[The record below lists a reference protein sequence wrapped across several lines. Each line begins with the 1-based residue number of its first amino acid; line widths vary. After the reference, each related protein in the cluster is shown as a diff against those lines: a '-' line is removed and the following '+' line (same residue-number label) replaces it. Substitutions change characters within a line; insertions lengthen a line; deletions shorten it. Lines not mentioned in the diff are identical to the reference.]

1 MSVIAD
7 ELHNTRVIVV
17 GKRYLSC
24 HISTCSAGV
33 AGRTPVR
40 KYTLV
45 IPWMAIT
52 YGCKLEEVTWR
63 VRRVLIALI
72 RAAKLS

>member
-52 YGCKLEEVTWR
+52 YGCNV
-63 VRRVLIALI
+63 
-72 RAAKLS
+72 